1 MSTIKIRHPRLKN
14 AELSLADGLVSIDAD
29 GIIEGDL
36 TEAQR
41 AKAAL
46 MGWEVISVEAPKPKP
61 KRRRTTRK
69 KADNNGA
76 EG

>member
-1 MSTIKIRHPRLKN
+1 MSTIKIKHPRLKN
-14 AELSLADGLVSIDAD
+14 AELSLADGLVTVNAE

-41 AKAAL
+41 AKASL
-46 MGWEVISVEAPKPKP
+46 MGWEVISEEAPKP

-69 KADNNGA
+69 KAASQSDQDG
-76 EG
+76 

>member
-1 MSTIKIRHPRLKN
+1 MSIIKIRHPRLKN
-14 AELSLADGLVSIDAD
+14 VELSLADGLVTVSAE

-36 TEAQR
+36 SEAQR
-41 AKAAL
+41 AKASL
-46 MGWEVISVEAPKPKP
+46 MGWEVISEEAPKP

-69 KADNNGA
+69 KAATSSD

>member
-1 MSTIKIRHPRLKN
+1 MSIIKIRHPRLKN
-14 AELSLADGLVSIDAD
+14 VELSLADGIVTIDAE

-36 TEAQR
+36 SEAQR
-41 AKAAL
+41 AKASL
-46 MGWEVISVEAPKPKP
+46 MGWEVIEAPKP

-69 KADNNGA
+69 KAATSSD

>member
-1 MSTIKIRHPRLKN
+1 MSTIKIKHPRLKS

-41 AKAAL
+41 AKASL
-46 MGWEVISVEAPKPKP
+46 MGWEVISVEAPKPK
-61 KRRRTTRK
+61 RRRTTRK
-69 KADNNGA
+69 KSASQSDQDG
-76 EG
+76 

>member
-1 MSTIKIRHPRLKN
+1 MSTIKIKHPRLKN

-41 AKAAL
+41 AKASL
-46 MGWEVISVEAPKPKP
+46 MGWEVISVEAPKPK
-61 KRRRTTRK
+61 RRRTTRK
-69 KADNNGA
+69 KTASQSDQDG
-76 EG
+76 

>member
-41 AKAAL
+41 AKASL
-46 MGWEVISVEAPKPKP
+46 MGWEVISVEAPKPK
-61 KRRRTTRK
+61 RRRTTRK
-69 KADNNGA
+69 KTASKSDQDG
-76 EG
+76 

>member
-1 MSTIKIRHPRLKN
+1 MSKIKIRHPRLKN

-41 AKAAL
+41 AKASL
-46 MGWEVISVEAPKPKP
+46 MGWEVISVEAPKPK
-61 KRRRTTRK
+61 RRRTTRK
-69 KADNNGA
+69 KTASKSDQDG
-76 EG
+76 

>member
-41 AKAAL
+41 AKASL
-46 MGWEVISVEAPKPKP
+46 MGWEVISVEAPKPK
-61 KRRRTTRK
+61 RRRTTRK
-69 KADNNGA
+69 KSASQSDQDG
-76 EG
+76 

>member
-1 MSTIKIRHPRLKN
+1 MSTIKIKHPRLKN

-41 AKAAL
+41 AKASL
-46 MGWEVISVEAPKPKP
+46 MGWEVISEEAPKP

-69 KADNNGA
+69 KTASKSDQDG
-76 EG
+76 

>member
-1 MSTIKIRHPRLKN
+1 MSIIKIRHPRLKN
-14 AELSLADGLVSIDAD
+14 VELSLADGIVAVSAE

-36 TEAQR
+36 SEAQR
-41 AKAAL
+41 AKASL
-46 MGWEVISVEAPKPKP
+46 MGWEVISEEAPKP

-69 KADNNGA
+69 KAATSSD

>member
-1 MSTIKIRHPRLKN
+1 MSIIKIRHPRLKN
-14 AELSLADGLVSIDAD
+14 VELSLADGLVAVSAE

-36 TEAQR
+36 SEAQR
-41 AKAAL
+41 AKASL
-46 MGWEVISVEAPKPKP
+46 MGWEVISEEAPKP

-69 KADNNGA
+69 KAATSSD